1 MEEAISISVG
11 LILFRV
17 PEYVQTSLATNEQG
31 DVRCKFDGTD
41 VAYVVDFSY
50 LWLEL
55 TSVLFM

>member
-1 MEEAISISVG
+1 MFK
-11 LILFRV
+11 LKNKNKN
-17 PEYVQTSLATNEQG
+17 TLATNEQG